1 MPLEKRQS
9 TPLLYVTFH
18 EVAAYRAS
26 NDVVGA
32 LTRSRAIVDSL
43 GICVNAALAMLPS
56 FLDMTPSG

>member
-32 LTRSRAIVDSL
+32 LTRSLAIVDLSEYASMQHL
-43 GICVNAALAMLPS
+43 QCCQH
-56 FLDMTPSG
+56 FLT